1 MKAFEGNPAFQS
13 QNEIDASFTDGRCIF
28 LLKTAAYYERSPE
41 MAVQCH
47 HALACHC
54 HCSFCCSLFSP
65 GNVMRVGIS

>member
-41 MAVQCH
+41 MAVIMHWLVIVIAQFAVLSCH
-47 HALACHC
+47 QAML
-54 HCSFCCSLFSP
+54 
-65 GNVMRVGIS
+65 